1 MDGNQRYSWTKKKR
15 SPLVSRTLPRLF
27 RCNTISCCR
36 SVAISASS
44 RAFDLNGETKMART
58 NQKNPITRSP
68 DQLTRFALP
77 LNGMRFSVHR
87 SWNVEAISRELV
99 YGGITGRGK
108 RRSVIAADRP
118 DLRNTHCCAAVTRA
132 RGSRRAGTKRCRRR
146 LAQCVAAL
154 LRIVRVIVH
163 AIIRDKAIDRT

>member
-58 NQKNPITRSP
+58 NRRSLITRSAYAIRSPSQRDEVFGTHRAQSGISAVYNKAAYRDAKRYDGLSTGLKSSSTRPSWP
-68 DQLTRFALP
+68 D
-77 LNGMRFSVHR
+77 SVLKEIADDAR
-87 SWNVEAISRELV
+87 SSS
-99 YGGITGRGK
+99 G
-108 RRSVIAADRP
+108 AA
-118 DLRNTHCCAAVTRA
+118 
-132 RGSRRAGTKRCRRR
+132 
-146 LAQCVAAL
+146 
-154 LRIVRVIVH
+154 
-163 AIIRDKAIDRT
+163 

>member
-58 NQKNPITRSP
+58 NQRSPITRSAYAIRSP
-68 DQLTRFALP
+68 SQRDELFGTDSLDHVIVFGEQHLRRVLRSYQPYYNGTRTHLSLAKDAPLPRTIQAVGSILP
-77 LNGMRFSVHR
+77 LP
-87 SWNVEAISRELV
+87 IL
-99 YGGITGRGK
+99 GG
-108 RRSVIAADRP
+108 
-118 DLRNTHCCAAVTRA
+118 LHHHYA
-132 RGSRRAGTKRCRRR
+132 R
-146 LAQCVAAL
+146 
-154 LRIVRVIVH
+154 I
-163 AIIRDKAIDRT
+163 